1 MNLTGPRVI
10 IVLLLAAVAA
20 CKSRLNAQALLSAEQ
35 LKSLTLQQLLNVRV
49 VSVSRYSEPWWTAA
63 GAINIVTGDDIMK
76 SGAMSLPD
84 ALRLATGVDVAQSLA
99 TTWSVGIRGFS
110 VPGGNKI
117 NALIDGR
124 ALYTPFYS
132 GIFWD
137 AQDVMPADVDRIE
150 VVRGPVGALWGAYA
164 VNGLI
169 QIFTKSAWDT
179 QGTLASAAYSTDG
192 ASVDNVRYGSEVGNA
207 TAFRVYAQYR
217 QLPAMYLK
225 GHASGGAT
233 DVGQTGFRSDTNLR
247 SGAAMTLEG
256 DFYSNKDL
264 FLHGTRDRIAGASV
278 SAQWRDTLASGNSAG
293 VQSYFD
299 YTSRDFAIG
308 LSEVRRT
315 FQLNG
320 KYHVI
325 GPNRDLLIGTDN
337 SISSDTV
344 GNVPY
349 LVFSPSSKVSDVVSA
364 YVNYTQW
371 LTPALS
377 TTLAAKEEHNS
388 FSGFEFQP
396 SIRFAFAP
404 TTKTT
409 VWGAISRAVRTPV
422 RFDQDVQFPGAF
434 IANKAFGSEEV
445 WAYEAGIRRRLTNNL
460 ALDIATFLNEYD
472 RLRSYQPLGSA
483 PVPLTFRNML
493 NARERG
499 VEATLMWQPS
509 QGLRI
514 KADYRYMDQ
523 WFWQN
528 SGSHNPFGTRYE
540 ADDPRQVGMVMASYS
555 FSHRVSAT
563 ADVRAVSSRP
573 FRGTPGYATADLCI
587 TLPVT
592 AHWELSIIGRNL
604 LQTSHLEQIIPQ
616 NTSQPGYEV
625 PRSIVAR
632 VSGKF

>member
-1 MNLTGPRVI
+1 MNLTQPRVL
-10 IVLLLAAVAA
+10 IVLLLVVAAA
-20 CKSRLNAQALLSAEQ
+20 CKSRLEAQALLTAEQ
-35 LKSLTLQQLLNVRV
+35 LKSFSLQQLLNVKV
-49 VSVSRYSEPWWTAA
+49 VSVSRYSEPWWTAP
-63 GAINIVTGDDIMK
+63 GAIDIVTGDEIMK

-84 ALRLATGVDVAQSLA
+84 ALRLATGVDVALSQSA
-99 TTWSVGIRGFS
+99 TWSVGIRGFS

-137 AQDVMPADVDRIE
+137 AQDVMLADVDRIE

-179 QGTLASAAYSTDG
+179 QGTLTSAAYSTDG
-192 ASVDNVRYGSEVGNA
+192 ASVDNARYGGDVGKA

-217 QLPAMYLK
+217 QLPAMYFK
-225 GHASGGAT
+225 GHALGSAT
-233 DVGQTGFRSDTNLR
+233 DLGQTGFRSDTNLP

-264 FLHGTRDRIAGASV
+264 FLHGTRDVITGGSL
-278 SAQWRDTLASGNSAG
+278 SAQWRKLLASGNSAG
-293 VQSYFD
+293 IQSYFD

-320 KYHVI
+320 KYHLV
-325 GPNRDLLIGTDN
+325 GRNHELLIGTDN

-344 GNVPY
+344 GNLPY
-349 LVFSPSSKVSDVVSA
+349 LVFSPSSKVSDVISA
-364 YVNYTQW
+364 YANYTQW
-371 LTPALS
+371 LTPKLS

-396 SIRFAFAP
+396 SVRLAYTP
-404 TTKTT
+404 TGKTT
-409 VWGAISRAVRTPV
+409 WWGAISRAVRTPV

-434 IANKAFGSEEV
+434 VANKAFRSEEV
-445 WAYEAGIRRRLTNNL
+445 WAYEAGVRRRLTANL
-460 ALDIATFLNEYD
+460 VLDIATFWNAYD

-483 PVPLTFRNML
+483 PAPLTFRNML

-499 VEATLMWQPS
+499 VEATLIWQLNDM
-509 QGLRI
+509 LRL
-514 KADYRYMDQ
+514 KADYRNMDQ
-523 WFWQN
+523 KFWQDP
-528 SGSHNPFGTRYE
+528 GSRNPFGTRYE
-540 ADDPRQVGMVMASYS
+540 ADDPRQVGMVMASYAFARRAS
-555 FSHRVSAT
+555 LT
-563 ADVRAVSSRP
+563 ADLRAVSSRP
-573 FRGTPGYATADLCI
+573 FRGTPAYATADFCLA
-587 TLPVT
+587 LPVA

-604 LQTSHLEQIIPQ
+604 LQPSHLEQIIPQ

-625 PRSIVAR
+625 PRSVAVR
-632 VSGKF
+632 MSATF